1 MSRLLS
7 GTGPRRYSPRFA
19 DRSRTELAEA
29 ALPEDAH
36 ILLTN
41 QGLRIVGEKFN
52 RLCAFVWLE
61 PFFPL
66 FTPDDFQF
74 LGVLTRYKN
83 EEEPNLWVSVL
94 NAALSRQ
101 AQKSDPALIAFVDT
115 GLLPCRS
122 RVRRGR
128 NDLVH
133 FTPLRDDL

>member
-29 ALPEDAH
+29 ALPEDAP

-61 PFFPL
+61 PFSLYSLLTIFN
-66 FTPDDFQF
+66 FWVF
-74 LGVLTRYKN
+74 LRVTKMKRNLT
-83 EEEPNLWVSVL
+83 SG
-94 NAALSRQ
+94 SR
-101 AQKSDPALIAFVDT
+101 F
-115 GLLPCRS
+115 
-122 RVRRGR
+122 
-128 NDLVH
+128 
-133 FTPLRDDL
+133 